1 MFTLFFSH
9 LTTSITEVDIFL
21 SAHKTARDRVMD
33 LVGFKTFYDKA
44 QLSMT
49 TATKE
54 RKKKKP
60 EDTEKHDEGDAA
72 YQNDLAGYIVS
83 VPSRQMHDPEN
94 IIKSL
99 GWNIPRYVHE
109 WGSNYKIMGFKPFNR
124 DYRVANRR
132 GERMLVMSGLDWNLD
147 TRNAKRDWP
156 NTASAI
162 TVETALV
169 ESYREDLLLECP
181 GASALREEIRAHFVK
196 IAHPHNINHPSTGL
210 VDQVYLWEFPDGFAT
225 PVGIRS
231 DRVYVPE
238 VMRDDLNRHKPQPKS
253 KDKKR
258 DAIQVTITSLVK
270 NKYLTSSHSTASSGV
285 LETLAYQCIKSLA
298 HVSEQYV
305 SRATVQDS
313 PRLWQI
319 MYFNRARLAHPKTKE
334 AKNGSIFDGK
344 NVMIP
349 DFERLPHLK
358 TGEYAKYVSR
368 ALVFPR
374 RAADV
379 PSAGIRRN
387 DRVEQCRGG
396 CAGSIFGT

>member
-1 MFTLFFSH
+1 
-9 LTTSITEVDIFL
+9 
-21 SAHKTARDRVMD
+21 
-33 LVGFKTFYDKA
+33 
-44 QLSMT
+44 
-49 TATKE
+49 
-54 RKKKKP
+54 
-60 EDTEKHDEGDAA
+60 
-72 YQNDLAGYIVS
+72 
-83 VPSRQMHDPEN
+83 
-94 IIKSL
+94 
-99 GWNIPRYVHE
+99 
-109 WGSNYKIMGFKPFNR
+109 
-124 DYRVANRR
+124 
-132 GERMLVMSGLDWNLD
+132 MLVMSGLDWNLD